1 MPGTDADLSTQKSPA
16 YTYQQPGT
24 YNAVLTVTD
33 AAGGVTTKQVQ
44 ITVNPS
50 SECPTGYREDFNG
63 TDVAAPWDVVRRDQ
77 TLTVSG
83 GKLNLV
89 AQAGDVY
96 QTANNAK
103 NLVLQPAPAGPWT
116 ITTKINFKGLVQY
129 QQAGLLIYGDDD
141 NYTKFDRVATNAAG
155 ATTPVEKFEFINEV
169 AGTPRNAGA
178 DATANLAAGFP
189 DDYYLRVKSDGTN
202 ITGEYST
209 DGNTWTA
216 VGRSAAVP
224 ANAKIG
230 VFAVS
235 NAAATNATAAFDYVT
250 VEGPGV
256 VLPFSNPGDSFT
268 GGSTGPAGTGS
279 SARTHRA
286 TRSRT
291 AA

>member
-1 MPGTDADLSTQKSPA
+1 
-16 YTYQQPGT
+16 
-24 YNAVLTVTD
+24 
-33 AAGGVTTKQVQ
+33 
-44 ITVNPS
+44 
-50 SECPTGYREDFNG
+50 
-63 TDVAAPWDVVRRDQ
+63 VRRDQ

-89 AQAGDVY
+89 AQAGAVY

-103 NLVLQPAPAGPWT
+103 NIVLQPAPAGPWT

-169 AGTPRNAGA
+169 AGTPRNAAA

-202 ITGEYST
+202 ITGEYSA

-250 VEGPGV
+250 IEGPG
-256 VLPFSNPGDSFT
+256 
-268 GGSTGPAGTGS
+268 
-279 SARTHRA
+279 
-286 TRSRT
+286 
-291 AA
+291 